1 MLIGVRSLQNG
12 RKSFL
17 RKKNFKYLQV
27 SRGVS
32 FVVTQLWNLNCVHRL
47 FCFVLEF
54 FLTCCLNL
62 EYDSA
67 STTSF
72 LFCQI
77 PLEQQH
83 DVFPVLSVA
92 PSPEA
97 GVYYSRNK
105 SVIWSLLSKS
115 WLTIFFFLVLPFL
128 YASCFTSCNFFLWF
142 FSFLP
147 SFILLFLSQFFI
159 TVTLFFSF
167 LPSLPSFISSFSQSS
182 FLVCSFHPFLLPSFL
197 LYSQHFIFTLFIS
210 FIDFFLLCFFL
221 FALSSVLPSFKIR
234 FVRKLHY
241 INNYNIISSWI
252 LFSKSGFN
260 NGWCLVKCRID
271 R

>member
-159 TVTLFFSF
+159 TVTLFFPSFFTFLYLFLLSVFLPCVLLSSFPPSF
-167 LPSLPSFISSFSQSS
+167 LPSLLPAFYLYSLH
-182 FLVCSFHPFLLPSFL
+182 FLHWLLPS
-197 LYSQHFIFTLFIS
+197 LF
-210 FIDFFLLCFFL
+210 FPFRPFF
-221 FALSSVLPSFKIR
+221 SSS
-234 FVRKLHY
+234 
-241 INNYNIISSWI
+241 I
-252 LFSKSGFN
+252 L
-260 NGWCLVKCRID
+260 
-271 R
+271 

>member
-12 RKSFL
+12 RKSFH

-27 SRGVS
+27 SSGVS
-32 FVVTQLWNLNCVHRL
+32 FVVTQLWNLNYVHRL
-47 FCFVLEF
+47 FCFVLEC

-83 DVFPVLSVA
+83 NVFPVLSVA
-92 PSPEA
+92 PSPEP
-97 GVYYSRNK
+97 GVYYLKGTNL
-105 SVIWSLLSKS
+105 WSELCSQKADWQFS
-115 WLTIFFFLVLPFL
+115 
-128 YASCFTSCNFFLWF
+128 ASCFTSYNLFLWF

-159 TVTLFFSF
+159 TVTLFFPSFFTFLYLFLLSVFLPCVLLSSFPPSF
-167 LPSLPSFISSFSQSS
+167 LPSLLPAFHLYSLH
-182 FLVCSFHPFLLPSFL
+182 FLHWLLPS
-197 LYSQHFIFTLFIS
+197 LF
-210 FIDFFLLCFFL
+210 FPFRPFF
-221 FALSSVLPSFKIR
+221 SSS
-234 FVRKLHY
+234 
-241 INNYNIISSWI
+241 I
-252 LFSKSGFN
+252 L
-260 NGWCLVKCRID
+260 
-271 R
+271 

>member
-1 MLIGVRSLQNG
+1 MIRPPQ
-12 RKSFL
+12 
-17 RKKNFKYLQV
+17 
-27 SRGVS
+27 
-32 FVVTQLWNLNCVHRL
+32 HL
-47 FCFVLEF
+47 FCFVRSRWNSSTMF
-54 FLTCCLNL
+54 FLSCLWLRVLNPVFTTQGTNL
-62 EYDSA
+62 
-67 STTSF
+67 
-72 LFCQI
+72 
-77 PLEQQH
+77 
-83 DVFPVLSVA
+83 
-92 PSPEA
+92 
-97 GVYYSRNK
+97 
-105 SVIWSLLSKS
+105 WSELCSQKADWQFS
-115 WLTIFFFLVLPFL
+115 
-128 YASCFTSCNFFLWF
+128 ASCFTSCNLFLWF

-159 TVTLFFSF
+159 TVTLFFPSFFTFLYLFLLSVF
-167 LPSLPSFISSFSQSS
+167 LPCVLLSSF
-182 FLVCSFHPFLLPSFL
+182 PPSFL

-221 FALSSVLPSFKIR
+221 FVLSSVLLSFKIR